1 MDFSE
6 PHFDE
11 PLRLWLLP
19 IALVGLAVL
28 FLLSHLARQNQLA
41 AFVDRGLLGRLLAS
55 HSPIRRAIKIAFM
68 FIAVMFLIF
77 ALARPQWGEER
88 DTTVASGEDTIF
100 VLDTSKSMLAQ
111 DVRPNRLERAKIAI
125 EDYLRRHGRGRVG
138 LVVFAG
144 QAFLQ
149 CPLTLDYDAFA
160 DTLRSVDVN
169 AVPVPGSDVG
179 RAIDEASRAL
189 EKNEGRKIVVL
200 ITDGEDLESHGIR
213 RAEDLAKK
221 GVTIFTVGVG
231 TAAGSIIQVPSE
243 QNGGMQAMRDKDG
256 RPVVSRLDENTLR
269 QISEKTGGSYQPLGV
284 IGDGMDKVRAAISS
298 DGKNKKD
305 QLVRTRGI
313 DRYHWPLGVALLILL
328 VEPLLRTRVRHRR
341 VATPALSQT
350 P

>member
-1 MDFSE
+1 MTMDFTD
-6 PHFDE
+6 PHLNA
-11 PLRLWLLP
+11 PHSLWLLP
-19 IALVGLAVL
+19 LALLGLGAL
-28 FLLSHLARQNQLA
+28 YFLSHLARHQQLA
-41 AFVDRGLLGRLLAS
+41 SFVDRSLLGQLLAS
-55 HSPIRRAIKIAFM
+55 HSPLRRYIKVALLFV
-68 FIAVMFLIF
+68 AVFFLIF

-88 DTTVASGEDTIF
+88 DTTAASGEDTIF
-100 VLDTSKSMLAQ
+100 VLDTSKSMLAA

-179 RAIDEASRAL
+179 RAIDEASKAL
-189 EKNEGRKIVVL
+189 DKNEGRKIMVL
-200 ITDGEDLESHGIR
+200 LTDGEDLEARGIR
-213 RAEDLAKK
+213 QAEALAKK

-231 TAAGSIIQVPSE
+231 TAAGSVIQVPNDASG
-243 QNGGMQAMRDKDG
+243 QQPLLDKQG
-256 RPVVSRLDENTLR
+256 RPVVSRLDEDTLR

-284 IGDGMDKVRAAISS
+284 IGDGMDKVRAAVSS
-298 DGKNKKD
+298 AGKRKVD

-313 DRYHWPLGVALLILL
+313 DRYHFPLGIALVLLL
-328 VEPLLRTRVRHRR
+328 VEPLLRTRVRDRR
-341 VATPALSQT
+341 TATAT
-350 P
+350 

>member
-1 MDFSE
+1 MMDFSE
-6 PHFDE
+6 PHFDA
-11 PLRLWLLP
+11 PLSLWLLP
-19 IALVGLAVL
+19 IALIGLASL
-28 FLLSHLARQNQLA
+28 FLFSRHARKRQLA
-41 AFVDRGLLGRLLAS
+41 TFVDRELLGRLLAS
-55 HSPIRRAIKIAFM
+55 YSPIRRAIK
-68 FIAVMFLIF
+68 VGLICLAALLLVI
-77 ALARPQWGEER
+77 ALARPQWGEQR
-88 DTTVASGEDTIF
+88 DTTTASGEDTIF
-100 VLDTSKSMLAQ
+100 VLDTSKSMLAA

-200 ITDGEDLESHGIR
+200 LTDGEDLEAHGIR
-213 RAEDLAKK
+213 KAEELAKN

-231 TAAGSIIQVPSE
+231 TAAGSVVQVPAE
-243 QNGGMQAMRDKDG
+243 TNGVQPLRDKDG

-298 DGKNKKD
+298 DGKNKRD

-313 DRYHWPLGVALLILL
+313 DRYRWPLGVALSLLL
-328 VEPLLRTRVRHRR
+328 VEPLLRTRVRDRR
-341 VATPALSQT
+341 APHLA
-350 P
+350 

>member
-1 MDFSE
+1 MIMDFSE
-6 PHFDE
+6 PHFDA
-11 PLRLWLLP
+11 PLSLWLLP
-19 IALVGLAVL
+19 IALIGLAVL
-28 FLLSHLARQNQLA
+28 FWLSHLARQTQLA
-41 AFVDRGLLGRLLAS
+41 TFVDRGLLGRLLAS
-55 HSPIRRAIKIAFM
+55 HSHVRRAIKVALVF
-68 FIAVMFLIF
+68 FAVMSLIV
-77 ALARPQWGEER
+77 ALARPQWGEQR
-88 DTTVASGEDTIF
+88 DTTTASGEDTIF
-100 VLDTSKSMLAQ
+100 VLDTSKSMLAA

-149 CPLTLDYDAFA
+149 CPLTLDYDAFV

-189 EKNEGRKIVVL
+189 DKNEGRKIVVL
-200 ITDGEDLESHGIR
+200 LTDGEDLEANGIR
-213 RAEDLAKK
+213 KAEELAKK
-221 GVTIFTVGVG
+221 GVTVFTVGVG
-231 TAAGSIIQVPSE
+231 TAAGSVIQVAAE
-243 QNGGMQAMRDKDG
+243 QNGTQPLRDKEG

-313 DRYHWPLGVALLILL
+313 DRYQWPLGVALLILL
-328 VEPLLRTRVRHRR
+328 VEPLLRTRVRERR
-341 VATPALSQT
+341 APRPA
-350 P
+350 

>member
-1 MDFSE
+1 MDFPD
-6 PHFDE
+6 PHFNA
-11 PLRLWLLP
+11 PLSLWLLP
-19 IALVGLAVL
+19 IALSGLGAL
-28 FLLSHLARQNQLA
+28 FFLSHLARHQQLTR
-41 AFVDRGLLGRLLAS
+41 FVDQALLGRLLAS
-55 HSPIRRAIKIAFM
+55 HSPLRRIIKIVLLVL
-68 FIAVMFLIF
+68 AVVSLIF

-88 DTTVASGEDTIF
+88 DTTMASGEDTIF
-100 VLDTSKSMLAQ
+100 VLDTSKSMLAA

-138 LVVFAG
+138 LIVFAG

-169 AVPVPGSDVG
+169 AVPVAGSDVG

-200 ITDGEDLESHGIR
+200 LTDGEDLEARGIR
-213 RAEDLAKK
+213 QAEGLARK

-231 TAAGSIIQVPSE
+231 TAAGSVIQVPAE
-243 QNGGMQAMRDKDG
+243 PGGLQPLLDKEG

-269 QISEKTGGSYQPLGV
+269 QISEKTGGSYQALGV
-284 IGDGMDKVRAAISS
+284 IGDGMDKVRAAVSN
-298 DGKNKKD
+298 DGKSKRD

-313 DRYHWPLGVALLILL
+313 DRFRWPLGIALLLLL
-328 VEPLLRTRVRHRR
+328 VEPLLRTRVRQRR
-341 VATPALSQT
+341 TPTQA
-350 P
+350 

>member
-1 MDFSE
+1 MNMDWTD
-6 PHFDE
+6 PHFDAPE
-11 PLRLWLLP
+11 RLWLL
-19 IALVGLAVL
+19 LVGVVGLVVL
-28 FLLSHLARQNQLA
+28 YLQSHLARQRQLA
-41 AFVDRGLLGRLLAS
+41 TFVDRSLLERLLAN
-55 HSPIRRAIKIAFM
+55 HSPVRRMIKVALLF
-68 FIAVMFLIF
+68 FALLFLIA

-88 DTTVASGEDTIF
+88 DSTAASGEDTIF
-100 VLDTSKSMLAQ
+100 VLDTSKSMLAA

-149 CPLTLDYDAFA
+149 CPLTLDYDAFT

-200 ITDGEDLESHGIR
+200 LTDGEDLEARGIKQ
-213 RAEDLAKK
+213 AEGLSKK

-231 TAAGSIIQVPSE
+231 TAAGSVIQVPAEPSGL
-243 QNGGMQAMRDKDG
+243 QPLLDKEG
-256 RPVVSRLDENTLR
+256 RPVVSRLDESTLK

-284 IGDGMDKVRAAISS
+284 IGDGMDKVRAAVAS
-298 DGKNKKD
+298 DGKSKRN
-305 QLVRTRGI
+305 QIVRTRGI
-313 DRYHWPLGVALLILL
+313 DRYHWPLGIALALLL
-328 VEPLLRTRVRHRR
+328 VEPLLRTRVRNRR
-341 VATPALSQT
+341 AESSS
-350 P
+350 

>member
-1 MDFSE
+1 MTMDFTD
-6 PHFDE
+6 PHLDA
-11 PLRLWLLP
+11 PASLWLLP
-19 IALVGLAVL
+19 LALLGLGAL
-28 FLLSHLARQNQLA
+28 YFLSHLARHQQLA
-41 AFVDRGLLGRLLAS
+41 SFVDSSLLGQLLAS
-55 HSPIRRAIKIAFM
+55 HSPLRRFIKVALLFV
-68 FIAVMFLIF
+68 AVFFLIF

-88 DTTVASGEDTIF
+88 DTTAASGEDTIF
-100 VLDTSKSMLAQ
+100 VLDTSKSMLAA

-179 RAIDEASRAL
+179 RAIDEASKAL
-189 EKNEGRKIVVL
+189 DKNEGRKIMVL
-200 ITDGEDLESHGIR
+200 LTDGEDLEARGIR
-213 RAEDLAKK
+213 QAEALAKK

-231 TAAGSIIQVPSE
+231 TAAGSVIQVPSDASG
-243 QNGGMQAMRDKDG
+243 QQPLLDKQG
-256 RPVVSRLDENTLR
+256 RPVVSRLDEDTLR

-284 IGDGMDKVRAAISS
+284 IGDGMDKVRAAVSS
-298 DGKNKKD
+298 AGKRKVD

-313 DRYHWPLGVALLILL
+313 DRYHLPLGIALLLLL
-328 VEPLLRTRVRHRR
+328 VEPLLRTRVRDRR
-341 VATPALSQT
+341 TATAT
-350 P
+350 

>member
-1 MDFSE
+1 MIMDFSE
-6 PHFDE
+6 AHFDA
-11 PLRLWLLP
+11 PTNLWLLP
-19 IALVGLAVL
+19 IALIGLAVL
-28 FLLSHLARQNQLA
+28 FLLSHLARKQQLA
-41 AFVDRGLLGRLLAS
+41 TFVDRTLLGRLLAS
-55 HSPIRRAIKIAFM
+55 HSPARRTIKVA
-68 FIAVMFLIF
+68 LIF
-77 ALARPQWGEER
+77 FAVVFLVVALARPQWGEQR
-88 DTTVASGEDTIF
+88 DTTVAAGEDTVF
-100 VLDTSKSMLAQ
+100 VLDTSKSMLAA

-125 EDYLRRHGRGRVG
+125 EDYLRRHGHGRVG

-200 ITDGEDLESHGIR
+200 ITDGEDLEGR
-213 RAEDLAKK
+213 GVRQAEALAKK

-231 TAAGSIIQVPSE
+231 TAAGSIIQVPAETSG
-243 QNGGMQAMRDKDG
+243 QQPLRDKEG

-298 DGKNKKD
+298 DGKKKRD
-305 QLVRTRGI
+305 LLIRTHGI
-313 DRYHWPLGVALLILL
+313 DRYRWPLGVALFVLL
-328 VEPLLRTRVRHRR
+328 VEPLLRTRVRSPR
-341 VATPALSQT
+341 AAPSA
-350 P
+350 

>member
-1 MDFSE
+1 MDFTD
-6 PHFDE
+6 PHLDA
-11 PLRLWLLP
+11 PQSLWLLP
-19 IALVGLAVL
+19 LALLGLGAL
-28 FLLSHLARQNQLA
+28 FFLSHLARQQQLA
-41 AFVDRGLLGRLLAS
+41 SFVDRTLLGRLLAS
-55 HSPIRRAIKIAFM
+55 HSPWRRIIKVALLF
-68 FIAVMFLIF
+68 VSVVFLIF

-88 DTTVASGEDTIF
+88 DTTLASGEDTIF
-100 VLDTSKSMLAQ
+100 VLDTSKSMLAA

-125 EDYLRRHGRGRVG
+125 EDYLRRHGHGRVG

-179 RAIDEASRAL
+179 RAIDEASKAL
-189 EKNEGRKIVVL
+189 EKNEGRKIMVL
-200 ITDGEDLESHGIR
+200 LTDGEDLEAHGIR
-213 RAEDLAKK
+213 QAEGLAKK

-231 TAAGSIIQVPSE
+231 TAAGSVIQVPSE
-243 QNGGMQAMRDKDG
+243 PNGQQPLLDKEG

-284 IGDGMDKVRAAISS
+284 IGDGMDKVRAAVSR
-298 DGKNKKD
+298 DGRKNRD

-313 DRYHWPLGVALLILL
+313 DRYHWPLGIALLLLL
-328 VEPLLRTRVRHRR
+328 VEPLLRTRVRDRR
-341 VATPALSQT
+341 PANAV
-350 P
+350 